1 MKSGSLYG
9 KAYIKDDK
17 GRFVAV
23 DMIYSDGQKI
33 RVRLCERWGR
43 VRAGRE
49 VRVQEDQLFLG
60 RSHDIE

>member
-1 MKSGSLYG
+1 MRTGSLYG
-9 KAYIKDDK
+9 KAYLKDDK

-23 DMIYSDGQKI
+23 DMIYNDGHNI

-49 VRVQEDQLFLG
+49 VRVPKDEIFLG
-60 RSHDIE
+60 MRGDVG